1 MKTIWLLVWHFLSY
15 AGLFVKFCC
24 SYNPSHLF
32 WFVPKCLTRG
42 RRFKLSNQKEMN
54 LENGYKREEKKEKI
68 SLEEAIQL
76 QLLKQIAIKNFQ
88 VNEVL
93 EQWFWYVNIS
103 FLSRWS
109 MWDKSVKFQQRSQQ
123 RYWKLCSQDINR
135 CHTFLTF
142 RFQNHLPQCFHSNWI
157 YSFTHNCQ

>member
-1 MKTIWLLVWHFLSY
+1 MDSFSNSLSWPISSNKPSSGRIKQYTLKAEWKQSYCLSEIVLSY

-24 SYNPSHLF
+24 SCNPSHLF
-32 WFVPKCLTRG
+32 CFVQKCLTRG

-54 LENGYKREEKKEKI
+54 LENVYKREEKKEKI

-93 EQWFWYVNIS
+93 EQCYWIVNIC

-109 MWDKSVKFQQRSQQ
+109 MWDWSVKFQQRSQ
-123 RYWKLCSQDINR
+123 
-135 CHTFLTF
+135 
-142 RFQNHLPQCFHSNWI
+142 
-157 YSFTHNCQ
+157 